1 MLRNSVRF
9 LVSVLAVWMMSLSSV
24 SAQDAVP
31 SLQSVPKFAGSNITG
46 FTVQGGQTVF
56 KVFDT
61 IMEQHLTFRI
71 PTESLKR
78 FFYNDSIH
86 VNGRL
91 ESLILERPED
101 FDYVARLCL
110 DGRRDARI
118 HYKMWKPSATGTLV
132 LSVISPVLG
141 LACALPASLTKPRI
155 ENLGLPDVDMLHEDI
170 YFQAYQKEA
179 WRKKNVANWISFGI
193 GFGIHAG
200 AIFAIMSFVQP
211 NVAMPTLGK

>member
-91 ESLILERPED
+91 ESLIPERPED